1 MYGLIIIPIKVIAS
15 KFTKQKG
22 ISTIKDEQKNRT
34 EKPKAKK
41 KSKNQNYLYSMR
53 FAFLMYLFSTEIC
66 IKVFK
71 N

>member
-1 MYGLIIIPIKVIAS
+1 MYGLIIIPIKAVAS

-34 EKPKAKK
+34 EKPKTKK
-41 KSKNQNYLYSMR
+41 KSKNQKHLSFVR

-66 IKVFK
+66 FKVFK